1 MTYRMHGSPI
11 SPYARKV
18 MILAQLHDIELDVIE
33 PETLGDPNGY
43 TGGDNPL
50 GKIPALE
57 WQPGQWLFDSP
68 VICEWLDAKA
78 DVPLLPEER
87 HSRTIQQWQHA
98 LGDGISDATYNLR
111 YETARPDE
119 LHWPQM
125 IARHE
130 AALRSAVATLES
142 IHAML
147 GEPWSYGNLAV
158 VCGLDY
164 MQFRAAHLDWR
175 SMAPGLARWLEGF
188 AATPEYEATFRYA

>member
-1 MTYRMHGSPI
+1 MKLHCSPI

-18 MILAQLHDIELDVIE
+18 MILARLHGIPLEEI
-33 PETLGDPNGY
+33 PATPDPVKGY

-68 VICEWLDAKA
+68 VICEYLDTLGKSPVLPA
-78 DVPLLPEER
+78 DA
-87 HSRTIQQWQHA
+87 HMHFIQKWQHA

-111 YETARPDE
+111 YEMVRPEE

-130 AALRSAVATLES
+130 AALNAAVDTLETIS
-142 IHAML
+142 AWL
-147 GEPWSYGNLAV
+147 GEDWTYGNLAI

-164 MQFRAAHLDWR
+164 MNFRAGHLNWKTR
-175 SMAPGLARWLEGF
+175 APKLAAWHKDFESAPF
-188 AATPEYEATFRYA
+188 YVETYAYS